1 MISFF
6 NLQTQAFHTIN
17 YYYRSMYCS
26 RLVVVEK
33 VAQLDTDK
41 WLLDNPNDLISIE
54 KWQQTVNLL
63 AKLFNAPAGFLV
75 QYTQKGFQVTIA
87 SEQETNP
94 YPAGAII
101 EPEANIFCR
110 KIVES
115 KKPLYV
121 SNAPIDPCWD
131 TNPEVHDDGFVSY
144 LGVPVFWPNGQPFGT
159 FCVMDYKV
167 THYDQNYFDLIHHLK
182 DILESDLSLIEMYQ
196 QAQKLAVT
204 DPLTGISN
212 RRGFT
217 ILADQRIKL
226 AKRIS
231 SPLGIFYFDVDQ
243 FKYVNDQYGHTTG
256 DQVLKLVGQALSEST
271 RDADVIGRMG
281 GDEFT
286 ALVSLKEDGNADKI
300 LERFNSALSQ
310 LQNNDEL
317 PLFTVSSGYSPV
329 DVNASIEEVI
339 AIADKAMLDQKKCCS

>member
-1 MISFF
+1 MD
-6 NLQTQAFHTIN
+6 
-17 YYYRSMYCS
+17 R
-26 RLVVVEK
+26 
-33 VAQLDTDK
+33 VAHFDTNK
-41 WLLDNPNDLISIE
+41 WLLENPNDLISID

-63 AKLFNAPAGFLV
+63 AKLFKAPAGFLV
-75 QYTQKGFQVTIA
+75 QYTQKGFQVTIS
-87 SEQETNP
+87 SEQDSNP
-94 YPAGAII
+94 YSAGAVI

-110 KIVES
+110 KIVET

-159 FCVMDYKV
+159 FCVMDYQV
-167 THYDQNYFDLIHHLK
+167 TDYDQDYFDLIHHLK

-204 DPLTGISN
+204 DPLTNISN
-212 RRGFT
+212 RRGFK
-217 ILADQRIKL
+217 ILANQRIKL

-231 SPLGIFYFDVDQ
+231 SPLGLFYFDVDQ
-243 FKYVNDQYGHTTG
+243 FKYVNDQYGHTIG
-256 DQVLKLVGQALSEST
+256 DQVLQIVGQALSEST

-286 ALVSLKEDGNADKI
+286 ALVSLNNDGNADKI
-300 LERFNSALSQ
+300 LTRFNRSLKQ
-310 LQNNDEL
+310 LQESHKI
-317 PLFTVSSGYSPV
+317 PFFTVSSGYTSVEPNLTIDDIV
-329 DVNASIEEVI
+329 E
-339 AIADKAMLDQKKCCS
+339 IADQAMLAKKKCCN